1 MLPSSAPV
9 TVRSRARIE
18 SACVRE
24 GRNYDEIEKTT
35 LGTLM
40 MRNEGDERLKS
51 PGEALELLRKFRDA
65 GVDQAI
71 FNMPF
76 VDDPRTIELIAEK
89 IIAPAAGW

>member
-1 MLPSSAPV
+1 M
-9 TVRSRARIE
+9 
-18 SACVRE
+18 RE

-35 LGTLM
+35 LGTPM
-40 MRNEGDERLKS
+40 MRNEDDERRKS

-76 VDDPRTIELIAEK
+76 EDDTRPIHRIAEY

>member
-1 MLPSSAPV
+1 M
-9 TVRSRARIE
+9 
-18 SACVRE
+18 RE

-35 LGTLM
+35 PGTLM
-40 MRNEGDERLKS
+40 MRTEDDERRKS

-76 VDDPRTIELIAEK
+76 VDDPKTLEMMAEK
-89 IIAPAAGW
+89 IIVPAASW

>member
-40 MRNEGDERLKS
+40 MRNEDDERRKS

-76 VDDPRTIELIAEK
+76 VDDPKTLEMMAKK
-89 IIAPAAGW
+89 IIVPAASW